1 MAENATE
8 RKEIVM
14 ALTKAQVREILSA
27 AGVTS
32 ENMSEAVDKIIDG
45 HVTSVNALREDVAK
59 YKADAEKL
67 PTVQKE
73 LDDMKANT
81 NDSWKEKYDN
91 LKGEFD
97 QYKNDVQAKETKAA
111 KEAAYRAILKDAN
124 LSEKGIEKA
133 IKYAEWDKIE
143 LGEDGKL
150 KGANDHIKSV
160 REEWAEYVTTTT
172 TTGAKTSTPPANNGT
187 GTGKTKE
194 EIMAIKDG
202 AVRRAEMAKNPH
214 LFGLDQN

>member
-1 MAENATE
+1 
-8 RKEIVM
+8 M

-45 HVTSVNALREDVAK
+45 HVTSVNALREDIAK

-81 NDSWKEKYDN
+81 NDSWKEKHDK

-97 QYKNDVQAKETKAA
+97 TYKKDVEEKETHSK
-111 KEAAYRAILKDAN
+111 KVEAYKAILRDAN

-143 LGEDGKL
+143 LEADGKL
-150 KGANDHIKSV
+150 KGASDHIKAV
-160 REEWAEYVTTTT
+160 KEEWAEYVTTTT
-172 TTGAKTSTPPANNGT
+172 TTGAKTSNPPANG
-187 GTGKTKE
+187 GGAKMTKE
-194 EIMAIKDG
+194 DVFKKDDKGHYLMSTSERQQALAEILNS
-202 AVRRAEMAKNPH
+202 KN
-214 LFGLDQN
+214 

>member
-1 MAENATE
+1 
-8 RKEIVM
+8 M

-97 QYKNDVQAKETKAA
+97 KYKTDVQEKETHNK
-111 KEAAYRAILKDAN
+111 KVEAYKAILKDAN

-143 LGEDGKL
+143 LDENGKL
-150 KGANDHIKSV
+150 KGASDHIKAV
-160 REEWAEYVTTTT
+160 KEEWAEYVTTTT
-172 TTGAKTSTPPANNGT
+172 TTGAKTSTPPENG
-187 GTGKTKE
+187 GGAKLTKA
-194 EIMAIKDG
+194 EIYARDEHGRYKLST
-202 AVRRAEMAKNPH
+202 AERQKALAENPE
-214 LFGLDQN
+214 LLN